1 MPNNDDIVINRIK
14 KNNPNKKNS
23 STSKNKKKEVTTQTK
38 VISILIMVMA
48 VFLLL
53 SMLSHS
59 HIDKRYLSMGFSSF
73 LDMAFGSVGEPVLI
87 HNWLGI
93 VGAWLS
99 NFFFNSTFGYTSI
112 GIPFF
117 MVIFAKFMFQG
128 ESIEEKWI
136 KHTSVYLILGLLFSA
151 FFGTLQNTSLFVDMS
166 HEWYGFIGEFLSSI
180 SISIVGIVGSILLYI
195 AGIVVT
201 VLLGTDIKLDKLI
214 SLTLSKSESMIDTG
228 KNIFKS
234 NLNNSKP
241 KNSSDKEDVKIN
253 DTEEDTEDT
262 GNPNNADIP
271 NETIE
276 SNTKTKERSLVVN
289 RYEEKENQEETPT
302 PRKPETSKTKQQAK
316 ENIINN
322 DSEEPARLIRTTIN
336 SSVREPKPYET
347 TQEETPQTI
356 EYSFPTKESEQEAE
370 PQDTQAKPKLKV
382 SATDILKNIQ
392 TGNKTDQTKDDNFD
406 FKYDKDYEQ
415 EPETNSDNIED
426 SVTPTQ
432 NDAEILPHTESNNE
446 DNYAEETINQTN
458 PQENIEQP
466 KNPSLTVTVH
476 EYDDEEDNKPVR
488 KNETVAPKNVLSTY
502 IHDEKINY
510 APPTINIVKYGDS
523 TNKVNE
529 QELKDNARILQEKLE
544 TFKIFIENL
553 SVTPGPVVTQYEFVP
568 AAGIK
573 ISKIEGLADD
583 LAMALKARGI
593 RVIAP
598 IPGKGTVGIEIPN
611 QEPQL
616 VRFGDVIKSEKFKNN
631 TMQLPLALG
640 KQISGE
646 VYIVDLAKMPHL
658 LIAGSTGAGK
668 SVGINTL
675 ICSLLYKK
683 MPNELKFV
691 IVDPK
696 KVELQQYSHLKDHFM
711 AVSPDLNST
720 IVTDPKEAVVALKSA
735 VVEMEKRYDILAAA
749 GDRNIKDYNRKVKEG
764 RHKNKANMEHRAL
777 PYIVVV
783 IDELADLML
792 TAGKEVEEPITRLAQ
807 MARAVGI
814 HLVIATQRPSVDVI
828 TGLIKANFPARMAY
842 LVATKIDSRTILDF
856 AGAEKLL
863 GNGDMLCLPPGT
875 IKPIRV
881 QNSFIDTDE
890 VDDICEYI
898 GNQRG
903 YSEPYYLPSL
913 NEEIGE
919 SQSIDAADRDP
930 LFEDAARLIIRHQQ
944 GSVSLVQRRLK
955 VGYARAGRIVDELE
969 AAGIVGPFTG
979 SKARDVLLESESE
992 LEAIL

>member
-14 KNNPNKKNS
+14 KKNPKKNS
-23 STSKNKKKEVTTQTK
+23 NSSPSKGKKKEVSTQTK

-48 VFLLL
+48 VFLFL
-53 SMLSHS
+53 SMISHS

-73 LDMAFGSVGEPVLI
+73 LDMAFGSAGEPVLI

-99 NFFFNSTFGYTSI
+99 NFFFNSTFGYASV
-112 GIPFF
+112 GVPFF
-117 MVIFAKFMFQG
+117 MIIFAKFMFQG

-136 KHTSVYLILGLLFSA
+136 KHTSVYLILSLLFSA
-151 FFGTLQNTSLFVDMS
+151 FFGTLQNTSIFVDMS

-180 SISIVGIVGSILLYI
+180 SISIVGIVGSILLYLAAI
-195 AGIVVT
+195 IVT
-201 VLLGTDIKLDKLI
+201 IILGTDIKIDKLI
-214 SLTLSKSESMIDTG
+214 SYSLSKTESILGSG
-228 KNIFKS
+228 KEV
-234 NLNNSKP
+234 L
-241 KNSSDKEDVKIN
+241 KNSLNTTKAAAKKTKDSVKIN
-253 DTEEDTEDT
+253 KTDEEEEYAEETEEILEEA
-262 GNPNNADIP
+262 PR
-271 NETIE
+271 TIKE
-276 SNTKTKERSLVVN
+276 KTYVINRSEEEENTPKEVV
-289 RYEEKENQEETPT
+289 EPEPE
-302 PRKPETSKTKQQAK
+302 KPEPRPITKGK
-316 ENIINN
+316 NSVINN
-322 DSEEPARLIRTTIN
+322 ESEEPARLIRTTIR
-336 SSVREPKPYET
+336 STISEPKPYNPLE
-347 TQEETPQTI
+347 EDETPQTI
-356 EYSFPTKESEQEAE
+356 EYNFPVQQEEQE
-370 PQDTQAKPKLKV
+370 TQIYEKETPKPKLKV
-382 SATDILKNIQ
+382 SATDILRNIQ
-392 TGNKTDQTKDDNFD
+392 HGKKDNSNVSSDFA
-406 FKYDKDYEQ
+406 FKYDNDYAESEEAKASEEENPNLIAEIEKEQ
-415 EPETNSDNIED
+415 EVTTIEMK
-426 SVTPTQ
+426 
-432 NDAEILPHTESNNE
+432 
-446 DNYAEETINQTN
+446 
-458 PQENIEQP
+458 QENTEIEEPVQVQP
-466 KNPSLTVTVH
+466 IRTQSGSASPLTVTVH
-476 EYDDEEDNKPVR
+476 EYDDEDDNRPVR

-510 APPTINIVKYGDS
+510 TPPTIDIVKFGDS
-523 TNKVNE
+523 SNKVNE

-573 ISKIEGLADD
+573 ISRIEGLADD

-631 TMQLPLALG
+631 NMQLPLALG

-646 VYIVDLAKMPHL
+646 VYIVDLAKMPHV

-691 IVDPK
+691 IIDPK

-720 IVTDPKEAVVALKSA
+720 IVTDPKEAIVVLKAA

-764 RHKNKANMEHRAL
+764 RHKNKANIEHRQL

-814 HLVIATQRPSVDVI
+814 HMVIATQRPSVDVI

-856 AGAEKLL
+856 SGAEKLL

-875 IKPIRV
+875 IKPMRV

-903 YSEPYYLPSL
+903 YAEPYYLPSL
-913 NEEIGE
+913 NEDIGE
-919 SQSIDAADRDP
+919 AQSIDAADRDP

>member
-1 MPNNDDIVINRIK
+1 MPNNDDIVLNRVKK
-14 KNNPNKKNS
+14 KNPKKNSNS
-23 STSKNKKKEVTTQTK
+23 STSKSKKKEVSTQTK
-38 VISILIMVMA
+38 VISILLMVMSA
-48 VFLLL
+48 FLFL

-59 HIDKRYLSMGFSSF
+59 QIDKRYLSMGFSGF
-73 LDMAFGSVGEPVLI
+73 LDMAFGNMGEPVLI

-99 NFFFNSTFGYTSI
+99 NFFFNSTFGYASI
-112 GIPFF
+112 GLPFF
-117 MVIFAKFMFQG
+117 VVIFAKFMFQG
-128 ESIEEKWI
+128 EPIDDKWI
-136 KHTSVYLILGLLFSA
+136 KHTSVYIILALFLSA
-151 FFGTLQNTSLFVDMS
+151 FFGTLQNTSVFVDMS

-180 SISIVGIVGSILLYI
+180 TISIIGIVGSILIYFTAL
-195 AGIVVT
+195 VVT
-201 VLLGTDIKLDKLI
+201 VILGTDIKIDKLI
-214 SLTLSKSESMIDTG
+214 SFSLSKTESMIGSG
-228 KNIFKS
+228 KELIKDKINS
-234 NLNNSKP
+234 NKATN
-241 KNSSDKEDVKIN
+241 KNLKEDVKIN
-253 DTEEDTEDT
+253 NTEDYEDNDDDNIVEDSS
-262 GNPNNADIP
+262 NPKLAD
-271 NETIE
+271 E
-276 SNTKTKERSLVVN
+276 SSREKTKTYVINQLQDDCSN
-289 RYEEKENQEETPT
+289 IEEVSTPT
-302 PRKPETSKTKQQAK
+302 KSEPPKQQK
-316 ENIINN
+316 GSVINN
-322 DSEEPARLIRTTIN
+322 DSVEPARIIRTTIK
-336 SSVREPKPYET
+336 SSINEPKTYET
-347 TQEETPQTI
+347 EAKFETRQI
-356 EYSFPTKESEQEAE
+356 EYNLPAKDKEEEDVAE
-370 PQDTQAKPKLKV
+370 SIKPKLKL
-382 SATDILKNIQ
+382 SASDILKNLQ
-392 TGNKTDQTKDDNFD
+392 PANKKEVSEEQPFN
-406 FKYDKDYEQ
+406 FKYDSDYQPEVSDTDLPKATTQ
-415 EPETNSDNIED
+415 DIEIFESETKEISTEIRESADNKPIKMSKTSIPIETNS
-426 SVTPTQ
+426 
-432 NDAEILPHTESNNE
+432 A
-446 DNYAEETINQTN
+446 
-458 PQENIEQP
+458 P
-466 KNPSLTVTVH
+466 KPALTVTVH
-476 EYDDEEDNKPVR
+476 EYDDDDDNVPVR
-488 KNETVAPKNVLSTY
+488 KNETIAKQNMLSTY

-510 APPTINIVKYGDS
+510 TPPTIDLIKFGDS

-544 TFKIFIENL
+544 TFKIIIENL

-573 ISKIEGLADD
+573 ISRIEGLADD

-598 IPGKGTVGIEIPN
+598 IPGRGTVGIEIPN

-631 TMQLPLALG
+631 NMQLPLGLG

-675 ICSLLYKK
+675 ICSLLYKRL
-683 MPNELKFV
+683 PHELKFV
-691 IVDPK
+691 IIDPK
-696 KVELQQYSHLKDHFM
+696 KVELQQYAHLKDHFM
-711 AVSPDLNST
+711 AVSPDLKST
-720 IVTDPKEAVVALKSA
+720 IITDPKEAIIILKSA

-749 GDRNIKDYNRKVKEG
+749 GDRNIKDYNKKVVEG
-764 RHKNKANMEHRAL
+764 KHKNKPNIDHRPL

-814 HLVIATQRPSVDVI
+814 HMVIATQRPSVDVI

-856 AGAEKLL
+856 SGAEKLL

-919 SQSIDAADRDP
+919 SQNIDASDRDP

-969 AAGIVGPFTG
+969 AAGVVGPFTG

-992 LEAIL
+992 LESIL

>member
-1 MPNNDDIVINRIK
+1 
-14 KNNPNKKNS
+14 
-23 STSKNKKKEVTTQTK
+23 
-38 VISILIMVMA
+38 MVMA
-48 VFLLL
+48 AFLLL
-53 SMLSHS
+53 SMISHS
-59 HIDKRYLSMGFSSF
+59 HIDKRYLAMGFSSF
-73 LDMAFGSVGEPVLI
+73 MDMAFGGAGEPVLI

-99 NFFFNSTFGYTSI
+99 NFFFNSTFGYTTL

-117 MVIFAKFMFQG
+117 MVVFAKFMFQG
-128 ESIEEKWI
+128 ESIEDKWI
-136 KHTSVYLILGLLFSA
+136 KHTIVYLILSLLLSA

-180 SISIVGIVGSILLYI
+180 SISIVGIVGSILLYL
-195 AGIVVT
+195 AALVVT
-201 VLLGTDIKLDKLI
+201 VILGTDIKIDKLI
-214 SLTLSKSESMIDTG
+214 SFSLSKTESIIGSG
-228 KNIFKS
+228 KEVIKNS
-234 NLNNSKP
+234 LNNKKSAPAKT
-241 KNSSDKEDVKIN
+241 KDDVAINSS
-253 DTEEDTEDT
+253 EEDFSDEDFEDT
-262 GNPNNADIP
+262 QL
-271 NETIE
+271 EKEE
-276 SNTKTKERSLVVN
+276 SPKTKERTYIIN
-289 RYEEKENQEETPT
+289 KQQEEESINEPKIQTQAAP
-302 PRKPETSKTKQQAK
+302 PKQKTSSGGV
-316 ENIINN
+316 INN
-322 DSEEPARLIRTTIN
+322 DSVEPARLIRTTIK
-336 SSVREPKPYET
+336 SSVNEPKPYDNSA
-347 TQEETPQTI
+347 EEAPKTI
-356 EYSFPTKESEQEAE
+356 QYSFPTQEEQNAQSDPVNDELPPLIRDDEYQKSDNSNIAE
-370 PQDTQAKPKLKV
+370 ETKPKLKL
-382 SATDILKNIQ
+382 SASDILRNLQAEKKNTQNNDSEFEFKYDNDFNTESVDEENVQNNSVDLEVEETASDEDAFVEEEQTAPIQSLNIQ
-392 TGNKTDQTKDDNFD
+392 TINTQ
-406 FKYDKDYEQ
+406 
-415 EPETNSDNIED
+415 
-426 SVTPTQ
+426 SVQQSEKP
-432 NDAEILPHTESNNE
+432 A
-446 DNYAEETINQTN
+446 
-458 PQENIEQP
+458 
-466 KNPSLTVTVH
+466 LTVTVH
-476 EYDDEEDNKPVR
+476 EYDDEDDNRPVK
-488 KNETVAPKNVLSTY
+488 KNETVAQKNVLSTY

-510 APPTINIVKYGDS
+510 APPTIDIVKYGDS
-523 TNKVNE
+523 SNKVNE

-553 SVTPGPVVTQYEFVP
+553 SVTPGYVVTQYEFVP

-573 ISKIEGLADD
+573 ISRIEGLADD

-631 TMQLPLALG
+631 NMQLPLALG

-720 IVTDPKEAVVALKSA
+720 IVTDPKEAIVVLKAA

-764 RHKNKANMEHRAL
+764 RHKNKANIEHRQL

-903 YSEPYYLPSL
+903 YSEPYYLPTL
-913 NEEIGE
+913 NEDLGE

-969 AAGIVGPFTG
+969 AAGVVGPFTG
-979 SKARDVLLESESE
+979 SKARDVLMESESE
-992 LEAIL
+992 LEGIL